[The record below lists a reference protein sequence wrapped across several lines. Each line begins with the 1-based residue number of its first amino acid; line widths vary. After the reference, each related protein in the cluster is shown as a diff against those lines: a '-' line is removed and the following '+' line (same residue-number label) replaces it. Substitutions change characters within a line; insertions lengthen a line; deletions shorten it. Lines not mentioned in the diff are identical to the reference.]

1 MLFLYCV
8 LEKKE
13 KNRWNVCRWGFG
25 IFFLEIKRIRLYMY
39 YYSVLLYKD
48 LISLF
53 KMYSRYVFHFQDT
66 CCIFLLFLKLIHPQR
81 CAGAHL

>member
-1 MLFLYCV
+1 MFADED
-8 LEKKE
+8 LE
-13 KNRWNVCRWGFG
+13 F
-25 IFFLEIKRIRLYMY
+25 FFLEIKRIRLYMY